1 MKPSVRTTL
10 HGAPDPVTLARGSVE
25 GVVDEHAAR
34 AQIGQLIWMSPIL
47 RQVTGTEVGSR
58 AHLFDDT
65 LDHLR
70 DTMLRKAQTPPENGG
85 LDLQEVVRLGEID
98 GWIRQLAIRVV
109 KTSVRTARRA
119 RTRAGVDLPI
129 PVGPAGD
136 TPGPEP
142 AGPNGTRPG
151 RPSWQDERLAVS
163 KPGAA
168 LQSCARW
175 RTHELGLP
183 PLEHRA
189 GPSADRLAAAVA
201 ADPMLVSRVIA
212 RLLGDRRADVPATV
226 VERDLS
232 AHLMA
237 SYRRSDCELL
247 LSEPPLIAAVLVLA
261 SVTPRPRIAHLVTRT
276 AQQLLSSHVPGDT
289 RWARLAGDLTSAY
302 VEVLADV
309 PSESSPVQTGPRDAD
324 AERAAQERLSRH
336 VDRAMRFPGAPL
348 GRTPETVTAA
358 LARLI
363 VDAERVS
370 GTRAALAA

>member
-1 MKPSVRTTL
+1 M
-10 HGAPDPVTLARGSVE
+10 LARRSVE

-58 AHLFDDT
+58 VHLFDDT

-85 LDLQEVVRLGEID
+85 LDLREVVRLGEID

-119 RTRAGVDLPI
+119 RTRAGMDLPI
-129 PVGPAGD
+129 PIGAAGD
-136 TPGPEP
+136 IRDPEP
-142 AGPNGTRPG
+142 AESRTGTRPE
-151 RPSWQDERLAVS
+151 RPPWQDERLAVS

-175 RTHELGLP
+175 RAHELGLP
-183 PLEHRA
+183 ALEHRT
-189 GPSADRLAAAVA
+189 GPAADRLAALVT
-201 ADPMLVSRVIA
+201 ADPMAVSRVIT
-212 RLLGDRRADVPATV
+212 RLLGARRADRAGTA

-232 AHLMA
+232 THLMA
-237 SYRRSDCELL
+237 SYRRSDLALL
-247 LSEPPLIAAVLVLA
+247 LSEPPLISAVLVLA
-261 SVTPRPRIAHLVTRT
+261 SVTPRPRIAHVVTRT
-276 AQQLLSSHVPGDT
+276 AQQLVSSRVPGDAG
-289 RWARLAGDLTSAY
+289 WARLAGDLTRSY

-309 PSESSPVQTGPRDAD
+309 PSESSPIQCGPRDAD
-324 AERAAQERLSRH
+324 AERAAQQRLSQV
-336 VDRAMRFPGAPL
+336 VDRAARFPGAPL
-348 GRTPETVTAA
+348 GRTAQTVTAA
-358 LARLI
+358 LGRLI